1 MPGRCHGSG
10 HDNRRGFG
18 FLTLGF
24 ESQRGDGLMKS
35 ATGTSGQRT
44 AHGFYLYSDSSSSS
58 TLSSSNVFYW
68 AASEQVAKTLCRL
81 FSKEYSSEAGEPVFL
96 RKSGDEVEQDE
107 QVFLEEAM
115 DWLAV
120 YGADPDPG
128 VYDPEPPKEMM
139 IRAEY
144 ARRARDWEPRIV
156 ERTGGERNGP
166 IEEST
171 NQIPHLE
178 AADLSPDKLQ
188 MPVEDRRNSGLNLLF
203 LLAQAYYKILECV
216 ISTASWCCALDLK
229 LNGSYLWTTTSLKNL
244 LANHEDL
251 RDFPGRF
258 EPAFPDLYPS
268 TIRDVDWE
276 DTVAPDVEQFLS
288 TVQRYVLS
296 SGIYSPEE
304 SSPGWIF
311 VEMFR
316 PSVNTAIERAVA
328 YNERMRIE
336 AKLAGTAH
344 EVLATQEKAS
354 QSRSQQPREPGSPPA
369 EKTDDR
375 EHSEADR
382 PPSDLRQRKADA
394 GLSPHAKLTDAT
406 KSPTMTVPEVMALLH
421 VSRSSVYRFLNEGR
435 LDRPGLNK
443 RSGKRSKT
451 LVLTSSVQRMLQ
463 AAEE

>member
-1 MPGRCHGSG
+1 VKP
-10 HDNRRGFG
+10 
-18 FLTLGF
+18 
-24 ESQRGDGLMKS
+24 
-35 ATGTSGQRT
+35 ATGTSAQRA
-44 AHGFYLYSDSSSSS
+44 AHGFYLYSASSASS

-68 AASEQVAKTLCRL
+68 VASEQVAKTLCRL

-96 RKSGDEVEQDE
+96 PKSADEVEQDE
-107 QVFLEEAM
+107 QVLLEEAL
-115 DWLAV
+115 DWVAV

-166 IEEST
+166 IEERT
-171 NQIPHLE
+171 NQTPHLE
-178 AADLSPDKLQ
+178 ATDFSPDKLQ
-188 MPVEDRRNSGLNLLF
+188 MPAEDRRNSGLNLLF

-216 ISTASWCCALDLK
+216 ISTASWCCALDLE
-229 LNGSYLWTTTSLKNL
+229 LNGSYLWTITGLKNL

-251 RDFPGRF
+251 RDFPGKF

-268 TIRDVDWE
+268 TIQDVDWE
-276 DTVAPDVEQFLS
+276 DVAPDVEQFLS
-288 TVQRYVLS
+288 TVQRYVQS

-304 SSPGWIF
+304 SSHGWIV

-328 YNERMRIE
+328 YSERMRKYARSVLGE
-336 AKLAGTAH
+336 AELAGTAR
-344 EVLATQEKAS
+344 EVLATQDKVT
-354 QSRSQQPREPGSPPA
+354 QSRSQQPGELGPPSREKSDG
-369 EKTDDR
+369 R
-375 EHSEADR
+375 ERSEADR
-382 PPSDLRQRKADA
+382 PLSDLRQQKAAVGPSPHEKLADA
-394 GLSPHAKLTDAT
+394 AKF
-406 KSPTMTVPEVMALLH
+406 PTMTVKEVMALLH
-421 VSRSSVYRFLNEGR
+421 VSRASVYRFLNEGR

-443 RSGKRSKT
+443 RPGKRSKT

-463 AAEE
+463 PAEE